1 MGHEAR
7 QVEMNH
13 KGLIDVGHFAS
24 EVIVVDL
31 LESRLAKALASVGYD
46 IKIQGFKKEKD
57 PFKTV

>member
-1 MGHEAR
+1 
-7 QVEMNH
+7 MNH

-31 LESRLAKALASVGYD
+31 LESSLAQALASVGYD